1 MVLISNLKL
10 LTDETSKTNP
20 SSSAS
25 NVNPAVPK
33 PAITNSIAVPSSG
46 GSSASASSSTKAPSA
61 SSSSTNTSSNANFA
75 SADVGLLANK
85 HYLAWS
91 GVTVCQVDSLTL
103 TLKNPN
109 VHVDLRVSLEIRM
122 NASPDDQN
130 QQPATAFWIPTGE
143 ASS

>member
-1 MVLISNLKL
+1 MVLISNPKL

-20 SSSAS
+20 SYSAS

-61 SSSSTNTSSNANFA
+61 CSSSTNTSSNA

-91 GVTVCQVDSLTL
+91 GVTVGQVDSLTL

-143 ASS
+143 A